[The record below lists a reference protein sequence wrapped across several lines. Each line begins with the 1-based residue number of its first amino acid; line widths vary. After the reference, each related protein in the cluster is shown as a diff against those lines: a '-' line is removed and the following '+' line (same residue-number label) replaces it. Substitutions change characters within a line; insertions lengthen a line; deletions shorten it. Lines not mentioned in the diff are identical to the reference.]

1 MKPAKPVDQLR
12 GVQQIHPTETDFVY
26 TLPSFLSYGSY
37 GPALPYGCRGPSPPR
52 CPYPPRRKS
61 TVKPSMA
68 PHLKAVED
76 KPSCQQGGWNGEDW
90 KDWNEWSEWSQD
102 WTLNLW
108 NSKEN
113 EEEDSHEPE
122 QTIKRS
128 RDRGDE
134 VPILQGGWN
143 GEDWTDWNEWSEW
156 SQDWTWNLWNSKE
169 NREEDSHE
177 LEQTIKRSRD
187 RGDEVPILQG
197 GWNGED
203 WTDWNEGSEWSQDWT
218 WNLWNSKENKEED
231 SHELEQTIKRS
242 REILQRHR
250 GDNVPI
256 VRSGKRGRSPLL
268 QEEPYSS
275 PKVPKE
281 LRRQGQG
288 SKASK
293 HAKAIKTKWDDM
305 SAVEVGELLYSQ
317 ESVKSEFRCGRS
329 VSQLV
334 QALLDGKVSLDAPF
348 LRLTVFETASRKK
361 GTVLRCIDNRRLYA
375 LKEYAKRSGKHRLM
389 VNIDFYSKN
398 TLKQVRRF
406 MQNSDNTDGRDVRV
420 RGR

>member
-1 MKPAKPVDQLR
+1 MNIRWDDSCWMGHWVVNGVSKSLDSIQLSLIPLVCCSFSRLIFFLPMKPAKPVDQLR

-169 NREEDSHE
+169 NR
-177 LEQTIKRSRD
+177 
-187 RGDEVPILQG
+187 
-197 GWNGED
+197 
-203 WTDWNEGSEWSQDWT
+203 
-218 WNLWNSKENKEED
+218 EED

-420 RGR
+420 RGRWCGV